1 MSSETKTLLT
11 EEYVKRDLLAQNDL
25 SLCVFLT
32 VLSLF
37 AFFLPLILGL
47 AALRLSKVLG
57 VLLLAAAAAMLCLG
71 VYTVASILRKEK
83 RRQRLVK
90 EGRFSIVTDQV
101 AYTVKGE
108 RKHTYPNNFW
118 TTEDVIYFKTH
129 GRYLPTKTIFDFAAG
144 GDVFYLVILEDEP
157 PHIALAYHAKIYRM
171 R

>member
-25 SLCVFLT
+25 SLFVFLT

-71 VYTVASILRKEK
+71 V
-83 RRQRLVK
+83 
-90 EGRFSIVTDQV
+90 
-101 AYTVKGE
+101 
-108 RKHTYPNNFW
+108 
-118 TTEDVIYFKTH
+118 
-129 GRYLPTKTIFDFAAG
+129 
-144 GDVFYLVILEDEP
+144 
-157 PHIALAYHAKIYRM
+157 
-171 R
+171 